1 MKIFDKIREDYRKN
15 KVLFFL
21 KYLTRIAIIYTAI
34 QLLFTIIADF
44 SAFWS
49 GTFRP
54 YTMTLFPFFVF
65 FLLGLLSII
74 EMYEMS
80 FNKENKKFKSLCG
93 NAIANF
99 SLSLLLFFV
108 YNVSISLK

>member
-15 KVLFFL
+15 NGLFFL

-49 GTFRP
+49 GTFEP
-54 YTMTLFPFFVF
+54 YTMTLFPFFIF
-65 FLLGLLSII
+65 FLLGLLSVI
-74 EMYEMS
+74 EMYEIS
-80 FNKENKKFKSLCG
+80 FNKENKKFKALCS
-93 NAIANF
+93 NATANF
-99 SLSLLLFFV
+99 ALSLLLLFI
-108 YNVSISLK
+108 YITS